1 MIANQL
7 LDSCNNNLD
16 ARIENERASGWVA
29 LQVLVDG
36 KAPAKKLVHDDQT
49 LQLVQRLLV
58 CRADLMATNSSGTT
72 ALHLAT
78 ASGFEEAVRLLVNK
92 RAEVNAKN
100 GRKQHPLDLARS
112 NKNIADFLRHCNKQQ
127 KQQQQQQ
134 QHVAAEQK
142 QQHVAGAACC
152 RSEGGYASPDWYGTT
167 GRDCEKNRRPRTN
180 PNVSESRLRCS
191 QAWQGKGDR
200 LWTPQQ
206 QWT

>member
-1 MIANQL
+1 M
-7 LDSCNNNLD
+7 DCPTG
-16 ARIENERASGWVA
+16 ARGWQGSG
-29 LQVLVDG
+29 
-36 KAPAKKLVHDDQT
+36 KKQDHGGQT
-49 LQLVQRLLV
+49 LKLVQRLLDH
-58 CRADLMATNSSGTT
+58 RADLMATNASCTT

-112 NKNIADFLRHCNKQQ
+112 NKHVAEFIRHCNKQQ
-127 KQQQQQQ
+127 KHQQQQQQ

-152 RSEGGYASPDWYGTT
+152 RSKGCIASPDWDGTT
-167 GRDCEKNRRPRTN
+167 GRDSEKNRRPRTN
-180 PNVSESRLRCS
+180 PNVSASRWRRS
-191 QAWQGKGDR
+191 QTRQGKSGHEGDR